1 MLAITRPVRHSL
13 IHAYLPLLNY
23 IRSSGMA
30 SSKLNSF
37 LDSLFT
43 LLACLL
49 IISTTVRP
57 RPRPQTITT
66 TGSLA
71 VPDPNNFL
79 GSGAARLR
87 YWCLESSQPAGFGP
101 SIFASQ
107 LDSSEDITFTIQFTD
122 DEASVPV
129 LAP

>member
-1 MLAITRPVRHSL
+1 MHEVLGRF
-13 IHAYLPLLNY
+13 Y
-23 IRSSGMA
+23 
-30 SSKLNSF
+30 SF

-57 RPRPQTITT
+57 QPQTITT
-66 TGSLA
+66 
-71 VPDPNNFL
+71 
-79 GSGAARLR
+79 GAA
-87 YWCLESSQPAGFGP
+87 WCLESSQPDGFGP
-101 SIFASQ
+101 SIFAYE

-122 DEASVPV
+122 DEASGPV